1 MYVNRYLIEQE
12 IPKGLRTKVKRYLEF
27 SFESMKEINMTEE
40 ETLELLNEDLKE
52 KIQIHLKSKI
62 LYQIHFLKDFGLDFI
77 CECTK
82 VLKNMISVSDDYI
95 FMEKDRAD
103 CFYFIVQG

>member
-1 MYVNRYLIEQE
+1 MNRE
-12 IPKGLRTKVKRYLEF
+12 ILPKVKIIINQA
-27 SFESMKEINMTEE
+27 MKEAKSFDDT
-40 ETLELLNEDLKE
+40 
-52 KIQIHLKSKI
+52 KIRPEHIVLSI
-62 LYQIHFLKDFGLDFI
+62 LSDNDN
-77 CECTK
+77 ECTK

>member
-12 IPKGLRTKVKRYLEF
+12 IPQGLRTKVKRYLEF

-62 LYQIHFLKDFGLDFI
+62 LY
-77 CECTK
+77 
-82 VLKNMISVSDDYI
+82 
-95 FMEKDRAD
+95 
-103 CFYFIVQG
+103 

>member
-1 MYVNRYLIEQE
+1 
-12 IPKGLRTKVKRYLEF
+12 
-27 SFESMKEINMTEE
+27 
-40 ETLELLNEDLKE
+40 
-52 KIQIHLKSKI
+52 
-62 LYQIHFLKDFGLDFI
+62 LDFI